1 MAEVEEA
8 IDNLVFYTWWMWKV
22 LEHNGLVFPLLAVL
36 CIAYLIVALIGRSR
50 R

>member
-1 MAEVEEA
+1 MAEVETA
-8 IDNLVFYTWWMWKV
+8 LNNLVFSFVWMWKV